1 MNYTVRVRDC
11 DEPGW
16 HLGSST
22 CHSDP
27 WQRPCSATC
36 PREST
41 RWDVSTVTKH
51 PRRFRTFKTD
61 CESAS
66 AMCSYK
72 SKLGVQV
79 TAYTELPVT
88 ASAIRHSQTGYV
100 TVDVLARAGLL
111 LHNIG
116 LRCQVAAW
124 WFADRHN
131 PHTLRLF
138 VSTLR
143 EDPGYRARKRS
154 RGTHRLSCNQ
164 IIF

>member
-22 CHSDP
+22 CHGGL
-27 WQRPCSATC
+27 WQRPYSATC

-61 CESAS
+61 CEPAL
-66 AMCSYK
+66 AMYSYQ
-72 SKLGVQV
+72 SKLGGPSHCVRR
-79 TAYTELPVT
+79 TP
-88 ASAIRHSQTGYV
+88 SHSFRHSQTGYV
-100 TVDVLARAGLL
+100 DSSRARGRLL

-116 LRCQVAAW
+116 LQCQVAAW
-124 WFADRHN
+124 WFADQHN
-131 PHTLRLF
+131 PHTLLLF
-138 VSTLR
+138 ISTLR

-154 RGTHRLSCNQ
+154 RDTHRLRLSCNQ